1 MKKEYYDLLE
11 YWLEIDFIFVAN
23 KAGFISQRLEVDPAY
38 VNDTVHMLDKMT
50 RDKKIDKNIVI
61 TILALLWEHADK
73 DEYDI
78 RQVALLFLSRIG
90 YPTSAIICDEGFD
103 KANSLFSPV
112 NSLIQELSIMAHQE
126 KNEVKVC
133 GKTFLLTDYQK
144 RIWDAF
150 ESEKKLIG
158 ISAPTSAGK
167 SFVIALKIMN
177 ELSSRNMDVV
187 YIVPTL
193 SLINQVTEDFNSLKK
208 ELGIGNCFISSSYER
223 NPIDLNHIYVL
234 TQEKAIASFDIDENA
249 FNKDLVFVVD
259 EVQNIERMQDGNDER
274 AKVLFDT
281 LLEFS
286 YKENVSKI
294 IVAGPRIENIDDF
307 ARDFFKDE
315 AVGCSTDV
323 SPVLNITYSIAKY
336 GKDYYF
342 KQYCALTN
350 EAKQHVIEDASIIT
364 GYGKTKYDEA
374 YLKYLGLIVTN
385 LGSNNQNLI
394 FAPTVPTARN
404 IALSLEG
411 KKNGEVQELVDYYK
425 ETVRENYALC
435 QALNRGVAYNHGR
448 LPMHVRRTIE
458 KAISNKLVSNVV
470 CTTTLLQGV
479 NMPAQNI
486 FIRNPHLYIKKNGQN
501 TELTN
506 YEMANLRGR
515 AGRLLK
521 DFVGRTFVL
530 DENSFGE
537 TEGYEQEEL
546 FDNPE
551 KELPTGFEEQYENYS
566 AEIVDA
572 LDNRLVVNDEMHGY
586 GHLVSYIRQTIMR
599 YSSGAKERLDN
610 AGIHLTK
617 EQVAAI
623 ILKMDELVVPREVC
637 MKNRYWDPMIL
648 NDIYTSGNFDIPNSP
663 TEKKAKDKLAGVLK
677 ELRENPSTSYMYN
690 KYIPREYRN
699 GKMRHL
705 MCDDAIKWAK
715 GIKLCDLL
723 NRKYYEGEGGMDRID
738 NAIDMLERTISYK
751 LPLLL
756 KPIYDMKLPES
767 TFLNSLQVGANIPG
781 IRHMIEIGIPRETAI
796 YLYEEYG
803 PSNVDDENEVD
814 DKNIRKIIKDKYNE
828 LPYWIQ
834 VQVNYLV

>member
-1 MKKEYYDLLE
+1 M
-11 YWLEIDFIFVAN
+11 FIAN
-23 KAGFISQRLEVDPAY
+23 KAGFLSQRLEVEPAY

-61 TILALLWEHADK
+61 TLLALLWEHADK

-103 KANSLFSPV
+103 KDNCLFSPV
-112 NSLIQELSIMAHQE
+112 HSLIHELSIMAHQE

-150 ESEKKLIG
+150 ESEKKLVG

-167 SFVIALKIMN
+167 SFVISLKIMD
-177 ELSSRNMDVV
+177 ELSRGNIDVV

-193 SLINQVTEDFNSLKK
+193 SLINQVTENFNSLKK
-208 ELGIGNCFISSSYER
+208 ELGIDNCFISSSYER
-223 NPIDLNHIYVL
+223 NQSDLNHIYVL
-234 TQEKAIASFDIDENA
+234 TQEKAIASFDLDENA

-259 EVQNIERMQDGNDER
+259 EVQNIERMQDDNDER

-294 IVAGPRIENIDDF
+294 IVAGPRIENIDGF

-315 AVGCSTDV
+315 AVDCSTNI

-336 GKDYYF
+336 GNDYYF

-350 EAKQHVIEDASIIT
+350 EANQRRIEDASIIT

-374 YLKYLGLIVTN
+374 YLKYLSLIVTN
-385 LGSNNQNLI
+385 LGSGNQNLI

-411 KKNGEVQELVDYYK
+411 EKNGAVQELVDYYK
-425 ETVRENYALC
+425 KTVRENYALC

-479 NMPAQNI
+479 NLPAQNI
-486 FIRNPHLYIKKNGQN
+486 FIRNPHLYIKKNGQD

-546 FDNPE
+546 FNNPE

-566 AEIVDA
+566 TEIVEA
-572 LDNRLVVNDEMHGY
+572 LDNRLVVNDDMQGY

-610 AGIHLTK
+610 VGIHLTK
-617 EQVAAI
+617 EQVASI
-623 ILKMDELVVPREVC
+623 ILKMNELVVPHDVC

-648 NDIYTSGNFDIPNSP
+648 NDIYISGNFDVPNSP

-677 ELRENPSTSYMYN
+677 ELRENPTTAYMYN
-690 KYIPREYRN
+690 KYIPREYRS
-699 GKMRHL
+699 GRTRHL

-723 NRKYYEGEGGMDRID
+723 KRKYYEGKDGMEHID
-738 NAIDMLERTISYK
+738 NTIDMLERTISYK

-756 KPIYDMKLPES
+756 KPIYDIKLPES
-767 TFLNSLQVGANIPG
+767 TFLSSLQVGANIPG

-803 PSNVDDENEVD
+803 SLYLDDENEVD
-814 DKNIRKIIKDKYNE
+814 EEIIRNIIRDKYNE

-834 VQVNYLV
+834 VQVNYLI

>member
-1 MKKEYYDLLE
+1 M
-11 YWLEIDFIFVAN
+11 FIAN
-23 KAGFISQRLEVDPAY
+23 KAGFLSQRLEVDPAY
-38 VNDTVHMLDKMT
+38 VNDTIHMLDKMT
-50 RDKKIDKNIVI
+50 RDKNIDKNIVI
-61 TILALLWEHADK
+61 TLLALMWEHADK
-73 DEYDI
+73 SEYDI
-78 RQVALLFLSRIG
+78 RQAALLFLSRIG

-103 KANSLFSPV
+103 KAQCLFSPV
-112 NSLIQELSIMAHQE
+112 HSLIHELSIMAHQE

-150 ESEKKLIG
+150 ESEKKLVG

-167 SFVIALKIMN
+167 SFVIALKIMD

-208 ELGIGNCFISSSYER
+208 ELRIENCFISSSYEG
-223 NPIDLNHIYVL
+223 DQAELNHIYVL
-234 TQEKAIASFDIDENA
+234 TQEKAIASFDLDENA

-259 EVQNIERMQDGNDER
+259 EVQNIERMQDDNDER
-274 AKVLFDT
+274 AKVLFDA

-294 IVAGPRIENIDDF
+294 IVAGPRIENIDAF

-315 AVGCSTDV
+315 AVDCSTDI

-336 GKDYYF
+336 KKDYYF

-350 EAKQHVIEDASIIT
+350 EANQCRIEDASIIS

-374 YLKYLGLIVTN
+374 YLKYLSLIVNN

-411 KKNGEVQELVDYYK
+411 KKNGEVQELINYYK

-435 QALNRGVAYNHGR
+435 LALNRGVAYNHGR

-479 NMPAQNI
+479 NLPAQNI
-486 FIRNPHLYIKKNGQN
+486 FIRNPHLYIKKNGQD

-566 AEIVDA
+566 TEIVDA
-572 LDNRLVVNDEMHGY
+572 LDKRLVVNNEMQGY
-586 GHLVSYIRQTIMR
+586 GHLVSYIRQTILR
-599 YSSGAKERLDN
+599 YNSGAKERLDN

-623 ILKMDELVVPREVC
+623 ILKMDELVVPREIC
-637 MKNRYWDPMIL
+637 IKNRYWDPMIL
-648 NDIYTSGNFDIPNSP
+648 NEIYTRGNFDIPNSP
-663 TEKKAKDKLAGVLK
+663 AEKKAKDKLANVLK
-677 ELRENPSTSYMYN
+677 ELRENPNTSYMYN

-699 GKMRHL
+699 GQLRHL

-723 NRKYYEGEGGMDRID
+723 KRKYYEGKDGMDHID
-738 NAIDMLERTISYK
+738 NTINMLEQTVSYK

-767 TFLNSLQVGANIPG
+767 TFLSSLQVGANIPG

-796 YLYEEYG
+796 YLYERYCFSEDG
-803 PSNVDDENEVD
+803 EKEIDE
-814 DKNIRKIIKDKYNE
+814 KIIRGMIKDKYDE